1 MENHVT
7 LIKNEFTIQLVHT
20 AAFWF
25 SGNVIGHINKD
36 TLHSAGLVLRWVTV
50 LGYIVWY
57 W

>member
-7 LIKNEFTIQLVHT
+7 LMKNEFTIQLVHT

-36 TLHSAGLVLRWVTV
+36 TLHSAGL
-50 LGYIVWY
+50 Y
-57 W
+57 